1 MAVVVQVVRD
11 SWKDIFV
18 NDEDLLEAF
27 TNGVLPGYMRRMRWF
42 GAKSSHIKHYR
53 IDYLLPYESEGSELV
68 YILFV
73 EVVFA
78 ASNTETYFLPV
89 TIAQN
94 PEEERSIIC
103 ELRNEEGQSQGFLV
117 DAIYSASF
125 RMSLFSNILER
136 KKVDLSIGQLRFG
149 RGRILSG
156 DIDSSKVQSWVL
168 TVEQSN
174 STVVYDDKY
183 FLKIYRK
190 LFRNNNPDLELT
202 RFLSEKSNF
211 PHSPGYAG
219 SIEWVRADYYT
230 VSLGL
235 MQEKVDNQGEAWND
249 TLSEMEGFFQRL
261 EASGMSAEDLPKVP
275 LYKNIMLS
283 EVPEV
288 YLNLVGDKLFEKVR
302 KLAERTAEMHVALF
316 SDKTDRHFIPE
327 SYTSDYTVWLLNRV
341 MYMFDQRFH
350 LLEQNI
356 GKLRGKALEYAEYF
370 IEHKDIIKDK
380 LLNFDEQN
388 LNSARIRIHGDYHL
402 GQVLITG
409 DDFCILDFEGEP
421 ESTIRDRK
429 VKQPPIKDMAG
440 LFRSYHYAVFA
451 TVFQRMQDRNKT
463 DFFTEAGGRLYRV
476 LVGVSLH
483 YYMKTAMDGG
493 LNIGYAKEIDFLLR
507 YHLFEK
513 AIYELG
519 YELHARPDW
528 VIIPLK
534 GIMQI
539 LKNE

>member
-1 MAVVVQVVRD
+1 MAVVVQVVGN
-11 SWKDIFV
+11 SWKEIFT
-18 NDEDLLEAF
+18 NDGNLLDVF
-27 TNGVLPGYMRRMRWF
+27 TNGVLPGYMKRMRWF
-42 GAKSSHIKHYR
+42 GAKSSHIKHYY
-53 IDYLLPYESEGSELV
+53 IDYLMPYENKVDEPV

-78 ASNTETYFLPV
+78 ASNTETYFIPITLS
-89 TIAQN
+89 QK

-103 ELRNEEGQSQGFLV
+103 EVRNEAGNSQGYLI
-117 DAIYSASF
+117 DAIYSESF
-125 RMSLFSNILER
+125 RVSLFSNIVER
-136 KKVDLSIGQLRFG
+136 SKIDLNIGQLRFG
-149 RGRILSG
+149 RGKILSS
-156 DIDSSKVQSWVL
+156 DIDVSQVTSRVL

-202 RFLSEKSNF
+202 RFLSEKSSF

-235 MQEKVDNQGEAWND
+235 MQEKVENQGEAWND
-249 TLSEMEGFFQRL
+249 TLTEIEGFFHRI
-261 EASGMSAEDLPKVP
+261 ESSGMAADDLPKVG
-275 LYKNIMLS
+275 LYKKIMLS
-283 EVPEV
+283 EVPPV
-288 YLNLVGDKLFEKVR
+288 YFDLVGEKLFDKVR

-327 SYTSDYTVWLLNRV
+327 SFTSDYTVWLLNRV

-356 GKLRGKALEYAEYF
+356 GKLSGKALEYAEYF

-451 TVFQRMQDRNKT
+451 TVFQRMKDRDKT
-463 DFFTEAGGRLYRV
+463 EFFTEAGGRLYRV

-493 LNIGYAKEIDFLLR
+493 LNIGYTKEIDFLLR